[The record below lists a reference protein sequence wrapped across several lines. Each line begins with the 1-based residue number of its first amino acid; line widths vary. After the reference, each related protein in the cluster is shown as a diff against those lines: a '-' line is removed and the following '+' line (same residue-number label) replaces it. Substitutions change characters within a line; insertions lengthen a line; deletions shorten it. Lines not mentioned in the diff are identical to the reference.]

1 MKSPIEIYKYENK
14 RIKKYK
20 KDFNEIIESLD
31 VDSEVKDEMLKLFI
45 LYGNASSIKSKA
57 YQEMKTFK
65 K

>member
-45 LYGNASSIKSKA
+45 WYGNASSIKSKA

>member
-31 VDSEVKDEMLKLFI
+31 VDSEIKDELTKLFTW
-45 LYGNASSIKSKA
+45 YGNASSIKSKA
-57 YQEMKTFK
+57 YQEMKQFK

>member
-1 MKSPIEIYKYENK
+1 MKSPIKIYKYENQ
-14 RIKKYK
+14 RIKIYK

-31 VDSEVKDEMLKLFI
+31 VDSELKDQLLKLFI